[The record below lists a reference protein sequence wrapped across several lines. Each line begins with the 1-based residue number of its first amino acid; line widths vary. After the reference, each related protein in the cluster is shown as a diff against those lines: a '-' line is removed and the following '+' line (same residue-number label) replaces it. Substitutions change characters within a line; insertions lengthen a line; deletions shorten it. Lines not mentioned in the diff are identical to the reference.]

1 MKRNPPQYSQG
12 LLLRLIKE
20 TKDKKDLVQLS
31 ALYID
36 LQEFGDITITR
47 NIAYMLNKRYHFF
60 IRKENKQ

>member
-12 LLLRLIKE
+12 LLVRLINE
-20 TKDKKDLVQLS
+20 TKNKKDLVRLS
-31 ALYID
+31 ALYVD
-36 LQEFGDITITR
+36 LEEIGDITITR